1 MRRPLEG
8 ERWVLAAA
16 IAVLLPLAAPA
27 TSDAGKSP
35 KRPSAAT
42 STDAK
47 NPLPAADAVP
57 RQTIYL
63 PARNAA
69 ADQVRFLEQATWGPT
84 DADLAHL
91 QAIGM
96 VGWLNEQF
104 SMPAS
109 SYPSLPLQPEV
120 VPPGCGTICFR
131 DTYTMYPLQNRFFVN
146 ALYGP
151 DQLRQRVAFALHQL
165 LVVSSTL
172 ATVPSWLTPYLQ
184 TLDRNAFG
192 NYRQLLYEITLNPA
206 MGIYLN
212 MATSTKDS
220 PNENYAREIMQL
232 FSIGANLLNPDGTF
246 QLDINGNPIPTYD
259 QAAVTNLA
267 RLFTGW
273 SNPRVPPGTPDF
285 ITPMLFTAAD
295 HDTGSKTIVGGTVIP
310 AGQTGDQDL
319 NQAIDTIF
327 SHPNVGPYLATY
339 LIHNLVTS
347 NPRPAYVQRVAAAFN
362 DNGVG
367 VRGDMKAVLTA
378 ILLDP
383 EARGDLKT
391 APEYGHLKQPVL
403 YVNNVLRAFGP
414 KSADLSTTSD
424 GYLSPLTAS
433 MDQILFEPPS
443 VFGYY
448 PAGFLAPRTSLLGP
462 EFGILSAADSV
473 KRENAIRTL
482 VFGNIPVG
490 TNSPNGT
497 ALDFSPWL
505 ALASSP
511 TKLVSQLNRLMMHG
525 AMSASMQTS
534 IVNAVS
540 AVAGTNPLLRVQQ
553 AVYLVAT
560 SSQYQVAR

>member
-1 MRRPLEG
+1 M
-8 ERWVLAAA
+8 A
-16 IAVLLPLAAPA
+16 
-27 TSDAGKSP
+27 
-35 KRPSAAT
+35 
-42 STDAK
+42 
-47 NPLPAADAVP
+47 
-57 RQTIYL
+57 
-63 PARNAA
+63 
-69 ADQVRFLEQATWGPT
+69 
-84 DADLAHL
+84 
-91 QAIGM
+91 
-96 VGWLNEQF
+96 GWLNEQF
-104 SMPAS
+104 SMRAS

-131 DTYTMYPLQNRFFVN
+131 DTYTMYPLQTRFFVN

-165 LVVSSTL
+165 LVVSTTL
-172 ATVPSWLTPYLQ
+172 ATVPSWLTPYFQ
-184 TLDRNAFG
+184 ILDRNAFG

-220 PNENYAREIMQL
+220 PNENYAREIMQI
-232 FSIGANLLNPDGTF
+232 FSIGPNLLNPDGTVR
-246 QLDINGNPIPTYD
+246 LDINGNPIPAYD

-273 SNPRVPPGTPDF
+273 SAPRVPPGCPDF

-295 HDTGSKTIVGGTVIP
+295 HDTGSKTILGGTVIP

-327 SHPNVGPYLATY
+327 SHPNVGPYLATH

-347 NPRPAYVQRVAAAFN
+347 NPTPAYVQRVAAAFN
-362 DNGVG
+362 DNGAG

-403 YVNNVLRAFGP
+403 YLNNVLRALGA
-414 KSADLSTTSD
+414 KSADLSTSSD

-433 MDQILFEPPS
+433 MDQILFEPPT

-448 PAGFLAPRTSLLGP
+448 PAGFVAPRTSLLGP

-473 KRENAIRTL
+473 KRENVIRTL

-505 ALASSP
+505 ELASSP

-540 AVAGTNPLLRVQQ
+540 AVSGTNPLLRVQQ

>member
-1 MRRPLEG
+1 MMRRLLKG
-8 ERWVLAAA
+8 ERWFLTAA
-16 IAVLLPLAAPA
+16 IAVVLPLAAPTGA
-27 TSDAGKSP
+27 DGQPPTVDP
-35 KRPSAAT
+35 RPRTPIS
-42 STDAK
+42 
-47 NPLPAADAVP
+47 V
-57 RQTIYL
+57 
-63 PARNAA
+63 PARNAS

-96 VGWLNEQF
+96 PGWLNEQF
-104 SMPAS
+104 RMPAS

-131 DTYTMYPLQNRFFVN
+131 DTYTMYPMQTRFFVN

-165 LVVSSTL
+165 LVVSTTL
-172 ATVPSWLTPYLQ
+172 ATVPSWLTPYFQ
-184 TLDRNAFG
+184 MLDRNAFG

-232 FSIGANLLNPDGTF
+232 FSLGPYLLNPDGTVR
-246 QLDINGNPIPTYD
+246 LDVNGNPIPTYD

-267 RLFTGW
+267 RLLTGW

-285 ITPMLFTAAD
+285 LNPMTFTAAD
-295 HDTGSKTIVGGTVIP
+295 HDTGSKTIVGGTVVP

-319 NQAIDTIF
+319 NLAIDTIF
-327 SHPNVGPYLATY
+327 SHPNVGPYVATH

-347 NPRPAYVQRVAAAFN
+347 NPTPAYVQRVAAAFN
-362 DNGVG
+362 VNGAG

-383 EARGDLKT
+383 EARGDVKS

-403 YVNNVLRAFGP
+403 YLTNVLRAFGA
-414 KSADLSTTSD
+414 KSADLSTASD
-424 GYLSPLTAS
+424 GYLSPLTAA

-448 PAGFLAPRTSLLGP
+448 PAGFLAPGTPLLGP

-473 KRENAIRTL
+473 KRENVIWTV

-511 TKLVSQLNRLMMHG
+511 TRLVSQLNRLMMHG
-525 AMSASMQTS
+525 AMSAAMQTS

-540 AVAGTNPLLRVQQ
+540 AVAAANPLQRVRQ